1 MQCKKIFVML
11 SIMLL
16 FLTSNCVK
24 NLRDFNPTTT
34 VANQLIKVI
43 SNNNK

>member
-1 MQCKKIFVML
+1 MQCKKIFVVL

-16 FLTSNCVK
+16 FLTSNCVEK
-24 NLRDFNPTTT
+24 LRDFNPTTT